1 VKIIYG
7 EKPTETTKE
16 FVKYY
21 QKSGQEIIYLQELSS
36 DEQDM
41 ALAEAE
47 CLIVATFPVTREF
60 LAKMPKLKLV
70 QRAGIGLDN
79 VDMVAASEKGIHV
92 CNTPGVNAVS
102 VAEMTIGMI
111 LGLFRKIPLLDRA
124 TKDGQWL
131 MWEYRPEMFEMQGK
145 VHGILG
151 MGNVGKEVAKRS
163 AAFGTK
169 ILYTNMEPLSAEE
182 EAMYNAKFSN
192 LEEILEKS
200 DIISVHVPLLPST
213 RNLIGEEEIAKMK
226 PTAVLVNVAR
236 GNIIDEA
243 AVAKALQEGRLL
255 GAGFDAFAAEPPEA
269 DNPLKNCP
277 NAILT
282 PHIAG
287 GTRDVLEAGIARC
300 VENAYRLSEGEKPR
314 HICNG

>member
-1 VKIIYG
+1 MKIIYG

-269 DNPLKNCP
+269 DNPLKNCS

-282 PHIAG
+282 PHVAG

-300 VENAYRLSEGEKPR
+300 VENAYRLSEGEKPL

>member
-192 LEEILEKS
+192 LDEILEKS

-300 VENAYRLSEGEKPR
+300 VENAYRLSEGEKPL

>member
-1 VKIIYG
+1 MKIIYG

-282 PHIAG
+282 PHVAG

-300 VENAYRLSEGEKPR
+300 VENAYRLSEGEKPL

>member
-1 VKIIYG
+1 MKIIYG

-47 CLIVATFPVTREF
+47 CLIVATFPVTREL

-163 AAFGTK
+163 VAFGTK
-169 ILYTNMEPLSAEE
+169 ILYTNMEPLSAAE
-182 EAMYNAKFSN
+182 EASYNASFSN

-213 RNLIGEEEIAKMK
+213 RNLIGEKEIAKMK

-282 PHIAG
+282 PHVAG

-300 VENAYRLSEGEKPR
+300 VENAYRLGIGEKPL

>member
-282 PHIAG
+282 PHVAG

-300 VENAYRLSEGEKPR
+300 VENAYRLSEGEKPL